1 VCARHPRFEALSGNA
16 QSVYLSL
23 VVMGRY
29 VLKTLVEVTLTME
42 TPQLVAGLNE
52 LYAADLLRVEDG
64 VLHIVD
70 LTKDD
75 V

>member
-42 TPQLVAGLNE
+42 TPQLVAGVNE
-52 LYAADLLRVEDG
+52 LYAGRPPAG
-64 VLHIVD
+64 
-70 LTKDD
+70 
-75 V
+75 